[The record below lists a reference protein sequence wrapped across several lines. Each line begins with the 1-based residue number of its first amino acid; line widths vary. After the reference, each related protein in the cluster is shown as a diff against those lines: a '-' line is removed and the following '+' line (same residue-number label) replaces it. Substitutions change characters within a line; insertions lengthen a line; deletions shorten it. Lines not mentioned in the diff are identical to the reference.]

1 MSNIDSTLNERG
13 GRYGEF
19 AGHANVTQNL
29 KRAMGQHPGWRKLKD
44 DQKEALEMAA
54 HKIGRILNGDPDYI
68 DSWHDIIGYVR
79 LVEQR
84 LEKEQATKTADV
96 KAASAF
102 DSNQAATFGPLP
114 TGGLK
119 QHIDSLIANLR
130 RQEHEAYSKSI
141 ETCGC
146 PGCTLEREL
155 KAVFGDKV
163 EVVFVGEE
171 TGRTD

>member
-1 MSNIDSTLNERG
+1 MSAIDKTLDERG
-13 GRYGEF
+13 QRYGAF
-19 AGHANVTQNL
+19 TGHAAVTQEI
-29 KRAMGQHPGWRKLKD
+29 KAAMNRHFGWNKLAA
-44 DQKEALEMAA
+44 DQREALEMIA
-54 HKIGRILNGDPDYI
+54 HKVGRILNGDPNYI
-68 DSWHDIIGYVR
+68 DSWHDIIGYTR

-84 LEKEQATKTADV
+84 LEKEQATKTTDV

-119 QHIDSLIANLR
+119 QHIDRVIADLS
-130 RQEHEAYSKSI
+130 RQKREADSKSI
-141 ETCGC
+141 ETCDC
-146 PGCTLEREL
+146 PACTLEREL

-171 TGRTD
+171 SGLTG

>member
-1 MSNIDSTLNERG
+1 MSTIDKTLDERG
-13 GRYGEF
+13 QRYGAF
-19 AGHANVTQNL
+19 TGHADVTQNL
-29 KRAMGQHPGWRKLKD
+29 KRAMGQHLGWHGLAN
-44 DQKEALEMAA
+44 DQREALEMVA

-84 LEKEQATKTADV
+84 LEKEQTQAANE
-96 KAASAF
+96 KAAPAF

-119 QHIDSLIANLR
+119 QHIDGLIANLR

-155 KAVFGDKV
+155 KAVFGNV
-163 EVVFVGEE
+163 EVEVIFVGEE